1 MERRYINCDPEVC
14 TGCQLCEFAC
24 AAAKQGEFNLE
35 LSRIKLVR
43 IKSDLMMSVAC
54 RFCEDTPCIA
64 ACPREALSWDEE
76 RGIIVLDKV
85 RCTGCGWCLEA
96 CDFGAISLN
105 PASKLVEICDLCEN
119 EEEGPLCVKWCS
131 KEALSLATSEMVAQ
145 KARRGAVA
153 LLLQELTAAS

>member
-76 RGIIVLDKV
+76 RGIIVLDRV

-96 CDFGAISLN
+96 CDFGAITID
-105 PASKLVEICDLCEN
+105 PATKSALICDLCVDR
-119 EEEGPLCVKWCS
+119 EGPHCVEVCP
-131 KEALSLATSEMVAQ
+131 KEALKVSTFEVTAQ
-145 KARRGAVA
+145 RARAKVVERLGG
-153 LLLQELTAAS
+153 E

>member
-1 MERRYINCDPEVC
+1 MQRRYINCDPAVC

-43 IKSDLMMSVAC
+43 VKSDLMMSLAC

-64 ACPREALSWDEE
+64 ACPRQALNWDEE

-96 CDFGAISLN
+96 CDFGAITID
-105 PASKLVEICDLCEN
+105 PATKSALICDLCADRAE
-119 EEEGPLCVKWCS
+119 PHCVETCPKKAIKVS
-131 KEALSLATSEMVAQ
+131 TFEVTAQ
-145 KARRGAVA
+145 QARAKAVKR
-153 LLLQELTAAS
+153 LNTA